1 MQEIQS
7 TFKQLKPE
15 DIRSS
20 LKKMWLED
28 FYDFCNKNLNETSQ
42 EMMDSLIKFE
52 ADFKT
57 I

>member
-1 MQEIQS
+1 MSGVQNV
-7 TFKQLKPE
+7 FKEMKPE
-15 DIRSS
+15 FIRIS

-28 FYDFCNKNLNETSQ
+28 FYDFCMNNLNHSSKEMMKNLLN
-42 EMMDSLIKFE
+42 FE